1 MFKKRFFTYF
11 CVLILAPT
19 IVEANV
25 RQSDVES
32 YSNSISGGFN
42 GSLFIVDSSFTEISD
57 NIEHKLGINKE
68 QDYSQHNHYAIHSND
83 NIGYAYTQKVYDDTK
98 SNLSFSQVAE
108 QY

>member
-1 MFKKRFFTYF
+1 MTTSL
-11 CVLILAPT
+11 V
-19 IVEANV
+19 ANV

-32 YSNSISGGFN
+32 YSSSISGGFN

-68 QDYSQHNHYAIHSND
+68 QNHSHHQHYVTND
-83 NIGYAYTQKVYDDTK
+83 KDTISYAYTQKVYDSTK

-108 QY
+108 QFLIYSLHFPTAR